1 MDDAN
6 VRAQQDL
13 IKLRQRILDLEKLG
27 YMTPESFG
35 TYQQTILQIWQ
46 EAEQRRQTCLAQAAT
61 LRVQAASAEAQAHAF
76 SAMSSVMF
84 AVVNGFVEAEEK
96 RIREEIEWV
105 KEEKKKTKNRGQK
118 KKS

>member
-13 IKLRQRILDLEKLG
+13 VKLRQRILDLEKIG

-46 EAEQRRQTCLAQAAT
+46 EAEQRRQTCLAQAST
-61 LRVQAASAEAQAHAF
+61 LRMQAASAEAQAHAF

-96 RIREEIEWV
+96 RVREEAERAL
-105 KEEKKKTKNRGQK
+105 EEKGKTENRGHK
-118 KKS
+118 KKL